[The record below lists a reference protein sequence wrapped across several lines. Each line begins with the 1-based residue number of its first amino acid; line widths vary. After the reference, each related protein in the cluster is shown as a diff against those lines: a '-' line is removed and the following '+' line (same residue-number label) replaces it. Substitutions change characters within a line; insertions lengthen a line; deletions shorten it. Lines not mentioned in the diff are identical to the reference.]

1 MDTIKGLNITDHFLK
16 EIPLIWSKINFEQQ
30 LTSKDSFMNKTYGS
44 TPWCE
49 STMPPFTIEMGMQRY
64 QENKTPERQ
73 QWQFLTLQE
82 LQNKNDLKIQPFDL
96 AVVFFLLLNHSGE
109 EVSYMDILDMS
120 NRSTVYTYTTNQSLP
135 KKCTSLNGIVT
146 ELKLS
151 FFHIPLIISFE

>member
-1 MDTIKGLNITDHFLK
+1 
-16 EIPLIWSKINFEQQ
+16 
-30 LTSKDSFMNKTYGS
+30 
-44 TPWCE
+44 
-49 STMPPFTIEMGMQRY
+49 MQRY

-120 NRSTVYTYTTNQSLP
+120 NRSTEYTYTTNQSLP

-151 FFHIPLIISFE
+151 FGAAHPIYPL